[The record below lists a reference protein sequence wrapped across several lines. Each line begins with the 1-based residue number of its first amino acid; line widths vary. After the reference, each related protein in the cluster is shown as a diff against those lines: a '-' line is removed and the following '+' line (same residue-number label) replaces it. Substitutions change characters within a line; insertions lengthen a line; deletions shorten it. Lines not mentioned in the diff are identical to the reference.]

1 MALGVAQVSLPGG
14 AGESFQR
21 VWRIAGVGAALW
33 QVLAPEVALTH
44 HV

>member
-21 VWRIAGVGAALW
+21 VLRVAGVGAALW
-33 QVLAPEVALTH
+33 QEVALTH

>member
-21 VWRIAGVGAALW
+21 VLRVAGVALW
-33 QVLAPEVALTH
+33 QALAQEVALTH